1 MKHSHKKLA
10 HHKKKHD
17 HHMKEAKKHHHAG
30 MKIAKELMKHEKM
43 EEKGMHKKKK

>member
-1 MKHSHKKLA
+1 MKHSHKKLE

-30 MKIAKELMKHEKM
+30 MKLAKTLMKHEKS
-43 EEKGMHKKKK
+43 EEKSMSKKK

>member
-1 MKHSHKKLA
+1 MKSHHKKLD

-30 MKIAKELMKHEKM
+30 IKIAKELMKHEKS
-43 EEKGMHKKKK
+43 EEKTMYKKK